1 MRYYEIFLPNGFTED
16 TLPSIGDRLS
26 RLGSQAGTSFFIGTL
41 DECEARLAGLKADP
55 KPEAWDAFLLASGVL
70 DAPYMGRKAVLEA
83 LEVITSVRR
92 GDWVKA

>member
-26 RLGSQAGTSFFIGTL
+26 RLGAQAGTAFFVGTL
-41 DECEARLAGLKADP
+41 AECEAKLAGLTADP
-55 KPEAWDAFLLASGVL
+55 KPEAWDAFRKASGVL
-70 DAPYMGRKAVLEA
+70 DAPYMGRVRVLEA